1 MSGPSAQLSALYIH
15 LGLRITTISTGVV
28 KEDIREEAKMNDSE
42 GRILTPSF
50 LFSGLL
56 INHK

>member
-42 GRILTPSF
+42 GRILTPF
-50 LFSGLL
+50 LFSGSL